1 VKTLIAAAI
10 VLNTPAG
17 LATAEL
23 AVLAAAMAL
32 AAVSFLMH
40 HLVPRSPKW
49 EFLRQ
54 LLSAAGETR
63 APGSFPMAA

>member
-1 VKTLIAAAI
+1 
-10 VLNTPAG
+10 
-17 LATAEL
+17 
-23 AVLAAAMAL
+23 MAL